1 MEQEKIKMKKE
12 SIGMLVILGGVAIIG
27 FFWFKRNKPQL
38 AKSQLADLTT
48 QSNSLTAG
56 AQTIDK
62 PFEYSQEAIN
72 SAGSNPYTTSTVT
85 INNFTPEDIKA
96 IQTVTSTIPDVQ
108 ANILSQIAQNLQ
120 NSSESI
126 NALANLH
133 LENIDLT
140 NIKIK

>member
-1 MEQEKIKMKKE
+1 MKKE

-38 AKSQLADLTT
+38 STSQLADLNA
-48 QSNSLTAG
+48 QSADLSTG
-56 AQTIDK
+56 AYGIDK
-62 PFEYSQEAIN
+62 PFVYSQDAIN
-72 SAGSNPYTTSTVT
+72 SAGSNPYSTSTVKIDT
-85 INNFTPEDIKA
+85 LTPDDIKA
-96 IQTVTSTIPDVQ
+96 IKTITSSIPDIQ
-108 ANILSQIAQNLQ
+108 GNILSQIAQNLQ